1 MDDVNA
7 IVFFLGMM
15 SGGFMASIFLI
26 LFMINRERECRMG
39 RKNRRR
45 RKDTEQ
51 AIQSLQKELLQNRG
65 DYHLCV
71 YCGRRLYSGQ
81 WHWMYDEFGQLVH
94 KCNDERACQK
104 NRRPEWEDSFRKAMR
119 M

>member
-1 MDDVNA
+1 
-7 IVFFLGMM
+7 
-15 SGGFMASIFLI
+15 
-26 LFMINRERECRMG
+26 MG

-104 NRRPEWEDSFRKAMR
+104 NRCPECEDSFRKAMR

>member
-1 MDDVNA
+1 
-7 IVFFLGMM
+7 
-15 SGGFMASIFLI
+15 
-26 LFMINRERECRMG
+26 MG

-65 DYHLCV
+65 EYHLCT
-71 YCGRRLYSGQ
+71 YCGRKLYSGQ

-94 KCNDERACQK
+94 KCNDERTCQK
-104 NRRPEWEDSFRKAMR
+104 NRRPECEDSFRKAMR